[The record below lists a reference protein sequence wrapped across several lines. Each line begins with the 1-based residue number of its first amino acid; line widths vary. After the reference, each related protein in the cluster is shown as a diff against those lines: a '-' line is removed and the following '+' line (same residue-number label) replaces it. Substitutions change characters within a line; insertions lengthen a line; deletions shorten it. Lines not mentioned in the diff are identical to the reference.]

1 MYALRSPRPELDS
14 LNHVARGPR
23 RKSSTI
29 GRSTQ
34 TIMEITGIKEIEDI
48 VGIMSSNSQI
58 RRRRDRSITLLTQR
72 RGARSIIP
80 QDMIWRSVKLY
91 WTARRYH
98 H

>member
-1 MYALRSPRPELDS
+1 
-14 LNHVARGPR
+14 
-23 RKSSTI
+23 
-29 GRSTQ
+29 
-34 TIMEITGIKEIEDI
+34 

-80 QDMIWRSVKLY
+80 QDMIWRSVKLF
-91 WTARRYH
+91 WTTRRYH